1 MRSRATSCSS
11 TQQQPDATARRRSA
25 ALAGL
30 AAGRRPPRNLLLAVL
45 GAIVALAW
53 ASLWWLEQWPGG
65 AQFHVHGIGE
75 HARHGAASG
84 WLRAGTFLAGWLL
97 MTVAMMLPTTV
108 PLVVRFRA
116 MVARHP
122 HPALLVSLLLA
133 GYAAAWL
140 AFGTLVLALLRAAEF
155 GQARLGWL
163 SGEAW
168 AVLLL
173 ATAGAFQFSPLK
185 YACLARCRTPLG
197 FLMSHWHGRRAHAE
211 ALGTGWWHGLY
222 CVGCC
227 WALMLLMFAMGTLS
241 LTAMLLLALVMA
253 AEKNAPWGQRLGRPL
268 GVGLLGLA
276 AGLGLYQLAA

>member
-11 TQQQPDATARRRSA
+11 TPLQPDALRRGTAWPGS
-25 ALAGL
+25 
-30 AAGRRPPRNLLLAVL
+30 AAGRRPPRGLLLAVL

-65 AQFHVHGIGE
+65 AQFHVHGIGG
-75 HARHGAASG
+75 HARHAAASG

-97 MTVAMMLPTTV
+97 MTVAMMLPTTL

-116 MVARHP
+116 MVARHA
-122 HPALLVSLLLA
+122 HPARLVSLLLA

-140 AFGTLVLALLRAAEF
+140 AFGVLVLALLRAAES

-211 ALGTGWWHGLY
+211 AFATGWWHGLY

-227 WALMLLMFAMGTLS
+227 WALMLLMFVTGTLS
-241 LTAMLLLALVMA
+241 LAAMLLLALVMG

-268 GVGLLGLA
+268 GACLLALA
-276 AGLGLYQLAA
+276 AGLGLY